1 MREPTL
7 DVAEI
12 FSSLQGEGPF
22 MGQPA
27 VFLRLAGCL
36 PPVCTWCDTP
46 HALHAGQ
53 RMSLADI
60 EAEIAGHSP
69 LLVVITGGE
78 PFRQWDQGLNELA
91 WRITQ
96 AGRGLQYET
105 SGKAGI
111 PENPRGA
118 VVCSPKP
125 MEAPRLAPELVAR
138 VDAFK
143 FVVDDDVTPVLR
155 FTADHGIDATKV
167 WLMPLGATRRE
178 QLARMDRIWNAC
190 LRHGFNL
197 APRLHILT
205 FNDKQGV

>member
-1 MREPTL
+1 MSNPTL
-7 DVAEI
+7 EVSEI

-36 PPVCTWCDTP
+36 PPFCPWCDTC
-46 HALHAGQ
+46 HALRGGR
-53 RMSLADI
+53 RMSLVSI
-60 EAEIAGHSP
+60 EAEIARHPSR
-69 LLVVITGGE
+69 LVVITGGE
-78 PFRQWDQGLNELA
+78 PFRQWNQGLKTLA
-91 WRITQ
+91 ERLTR

-111 PENPRGA
+111 PENPRGL

-125 MEAPRLAPELVAR
+125 MESPELAPELIAR

-143 FVVDDDVTPVLR
+143 FVVGDDLGPVLR
-155 FTADHGIDATKV
+155 FVATHGINAAKI

-178 QLARMDRIWNAC
+178 QLERLGQAWGAC
-190 LRHGFNL
+190 QQHGFNL

-205 FNDKQGV
+205 FNNKKGV

>member
-7 DVAEI
+7 EVAEI

-36 PPVCTWCDTP
+36 PPFCPWCDTP

-53 RMSLADI
+53 RMSLAGI

-69 LLVVITGGE
+69 RLVVVTGGE
-78 PFRQWDQGLNELA
+78 PFRQWDQGLDELTRRMA
-91 WRITQ
+91 Q

-111 PENPRGA
+111 PENPRG
-118 VVCSPKP
+118 VVICSPKP
-125 MEAPRLAPELVAR
+125 MKAPRLAPELVVR

-143 FVVDDDVTPVLR
+143 FVVDDDLGPVLR
-155 FTADHGIDATKV
+155 FVADHGVDATKV
-167 WLMPLGATRRE
+167 WLMPLGATRHE
-178 QLARMDRIWNAC
+178 QLTRMDQIWNAC
-190 LRHGFNL
+190 VHHGFNL